1 MSAPQE
7 VTFEAHHGQQLVLE
21 DTHRFMTLVC
31 GRRWGKDHMACIKIL
46 SHSLSHVSPRG
57 GKIYAW
63 LNPVYNPQGKE
74 SFRVMRTFAESG
86 GLIQKCIETPPM
98 EIRFINGDKV
108 VFFSADQ
115 PDNLRGGQYDGVII
129 NEAGLISDLED
140 LWAGPV
146 AAMLLDRA
154 GWAWLQGTPKGKG
167 PLHKFFLRG
176 LTPKLDNGK
185 PNPWKS
191 FRFPT
196 KTNPFIPSEELERL
210 KDELPEDMFQQEFLA
225 EFLDSGG
232 AVFRGLDKM
241 RKNSEQTSLIPQ
253 ADMCRV
259 GVDLAKHT
267 DFTTLI
273 ALDPAS
279 NVIGFDR
286 FNNLDWGIVTT
297 RIERFCSRYRGTVV
311 LDASGVGDPIYDN
324 LATRGLAIRPVK
336 FTNEKKT
343 QMVQNLMLLIEEGV
357 MRIPWPSTASGT
369 DNDTGHIWRELEAYS
384 YAITATGRIRYEAPK
399 GFHDDC
405 VTALFLAASEIA
417 PQMSGHELFGRLE
430 ATREI
435 GSASHGY

>member
-1 MSAPQE
+1 MTSKE
-7 VTFEAHHGQQLVLE
+7 VSFDAHHGQQLVLA
-21 DTHRFMTLVC
+21 DKHRFMTLVC
-31 GRRWGKDHMACIKIL
+31 GRRWGKDHLACIKIL

-74 SFRVMRTFAESG
+74 SFRVLKMFAESG
-86 GLIQKCIETPPM
+86 GLVQKTIETPPM
-98 EIRFINGDKV
+98 EVRLINGDKI

-129 NEAGLISDLED
+129 NEAGLISDLDD
-140 LWAGPV
+140 LWSGPV

-176 LTPKLDNGK
+176 LTDVTDKGK

-196 KTNPFIPSEELERL
+196 KTNPFIPPEELERL
-210 KDELPEDMFQQEFLA
+210 KDELPEDIFQQEFLA

-232 AVFRGLDKM
+232 AVFRGLDIM
-241 RKNSEQTSLIPQ
+241 RSRSENAVILPQ
-253 ADMCRV
+253 SDMCRV

-267 DFTTLI
+267 DFTVCV
-273 ALDPAS
+273 AMDPAS
-279 NVIGFDR
+279 NVVGFDR
-286 FNNLDWGIVTT
+286 FNNLDWGIVTE

-324 LATRGLAIRPVK
+324 LTGKGLAIRPVK
-336 FTNEKKT
+336 FTNERKVK
-343 QMVQNLMLLIEEGV
+343 MVQNLMLLIEEGILK
-357 MRIPWPSTASGT
+357 IPWPNSSHGIANSTE
-369 DNDTGHIWRELEAYS
+369 HIWQELEAYS
-384 YAITATGRIRYEAPK
+384 YTITSTGRIRYEAPK

-405 VTALFLAASEIA
+405 VTALFLAASELA
-417 PQMSGHELFGRLE
+417 PQMSAHEMYQSLDLE
-430 ATREI
+430 REI
-435 GSASHGY
+435 GQASHDY